1 MVKRI
6 DEKAGFVVVD
16 CRDRSLHELGEIYQA
31 FAMLCARGDVRFV
44 LLKTGRE
51 DAEAHHTL
59 RDILV
64 TLGRVVETP
73 LHFRLA
79 LLASCDAVEQV
90 YRAML
95 LEVRSLGCDAQV
107 FRAESEAGRWLLD
120 VPAQPQPQPQAVL
133 AAIA

>member
-1 MVKRI
+1 M
-6 DEKAGFVVVD
+6 VVD
-16 CRDRSLHELGEIYQA
+16 CRDRSLHELGEIYHA
-31 FAMLCARGDVRFV
+31 FAMLCAREKVRFV

-51 DAEAHHTL
+51 DADAHRTL

-64 TLGRVVETP
+64 TLRRVVGTP

-79 LLASCDAVEQV
+79 LVASSDSIEQV

-107 FRAESEAGRWLLD
+107 FRAEGEADRWLH
-120 VPAQPQPQPQAVL
+120 ARARPQRALAV
-133 AAIA
+133 A

>member
-6 DEKAGFVVVD
+6 DDKAGFVVVD

-31 FAMLCARGDVRFV
+31 FAMLCAREKVRFV

-64 TLGRVVETP
+64 TLGRVVGTP

-79 LLASCDAVEQV
+79 VVASCDSIERVC
-90 YRAML
+90 RAML
-95 LEVRSLGCDAQV
+95 LEVRSLGCDARV
-107 FRAESEAGRWLLD
+107 FRAETEAGRWLLD
-120 VPAQPQPQPQAVL
+120 APAQPQPRAAL